1 MPLLNASLQKQVR
14 DALAGMTA
22 PVVLAVFT
30 TDTDEHACEIC
41 GDTRQLAEELAWLS
55 DGKIT
60 ARVFDLDK
68 DPERAAAYAIDK
80 APAVAV
86 LRGGDTETDYGI
98 RFYGIPSGYEFVT
111 LVEDIRMVS
120 AGTAELGAATRDML
134 ARLAAPLH
142 IQVFVTPTCPY
153 CPRAVLMA
161 HKLALA
167 SELVRADMVDASE
180 FPELSDRYGVHAVP
194 RTVVNDSVHI
204 EGAVPEP
211 RFVEELAPL
220 VPA

>member
-14 DALAGMTA
+14 DALSGMTA

-30 TDTDEHACEIC
+30 TDADEHACEIC
-41 GDTRQLAEELAWLS
+41 GDTRQLAEEFAWLS

-68 DPERAAAYAIDK
+68 DADRATAYAIDK

-86 LRGGDTETDYGI
+86 LRGGETEKDYGI
-98 RFYGIPSGYEFVT
+98 RFYGIPSGYEFAT
-111 LVEDIRMVS
+111 LVEDIKMVS
-120 AGTAELGAATRDML
+120 AGTAELSAAMRETL
-134 ARLAAPLH
+134 ARLTVPLH

-153 CPRAVLMA
+153 CPRAVLLA

-167 SELVRADMVDASE
+167 SDQVRADMVDASE
-180 FPELSDRYGVHAVP
+180 FPELSDRYGVRAVP
-194 RTVVNDSVHI
+194 RTVVNDTVHV
-204 EGAVPEP
+204 EGAIPEEA
-211 RFVEELAPL
+211 FVDELAPL
-220 VPA
+220 VAA

>member
-14 DALAGMTA
+14 DALAAMRS

-30 TDTDEHACEIC
+30 TSSDERACEIC

-60 ARVFDLDK
+60 ARVYDLDG
-68 DPERAAAYAIDK
+68 DRERARAYGVDK

-86 LRGGDTETDYGI
+86 LRAGETETDYGI
-98 RFYGIPSGYEFVT
+98 RFYGIPSGYEFAT

-120 AGTAELGAATRDML
+120 AGTAELSAATRKAMSGL
-134 ARLAAPLH
+134 KAPLH

-153 CPRAVLMA
+153 CPRAVLLA

-167 SELVRADMVDASE
+167 SPLVSADMVDASE
-180 FPELSDRYGVHAVP
+180 FPDLSDRYGVHSVP
-194 RTVVNDSVHI
+194 HTVVNGIVHV
-204 EGAVPEP
+204 EGAVPEEA
-211 RFVEELAPL
+211 FVQELAPL
-220 VPA
+220 VAA

>member
-14 DALAGMTA
+14 DALAGMTT

-30 TDTDEHACEIC
+30 TDGDEHACEIC
-41 GDTRQLAEELAWLS
+41 DDTRQLAEELAWLS

-60 ARVFDLDK
+60 ARVFDLDR
-68 DPERAAAYAIDK
+68 DAERAKAHGIDK

-86 LRGGDTETDYGI
+86 LRGGETETDYGI
-98 RFYGIPSGYEFVT
+98 RFYGIPSGYEFAT
-111 LVEDIRMVS
+111 LVEDIKMVS
-120 AGTAELGAATRDML
+120 AGTAELSPAMRDIL
-134 ARLAAPLH
+134 SRLAAPLH

-153 CPRAVLMA
+153 CPRAVLLA

-167 SELVRADMVDASE
+167 SERVRADMVDASE

-194 RTVVNDSVHI
+194 RTVINDVVHV
-204 EGAVPEP
+204 EGAIPEEA
-211 RFVEELAPL
+211 FVEELVPL
-220 VPA
+220 VAA